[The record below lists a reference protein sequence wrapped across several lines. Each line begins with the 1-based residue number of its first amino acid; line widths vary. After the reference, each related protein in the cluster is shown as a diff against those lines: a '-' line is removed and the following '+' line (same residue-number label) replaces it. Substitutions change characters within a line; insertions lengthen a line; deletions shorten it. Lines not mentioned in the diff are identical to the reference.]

1 MSRGGAGFLSPQ
13 LLLPHTHLDHLQV
26 LCSSRHSCLYFP
38 NGPPS
43 VCQSLLPALQA
54 FWISESPLST
64 SLTTCFSKN
73 LLLATFSVLA
83 ALKRFSFLHC
93 HSAWMVSW
101 EFHAENYLLSPLW
114 RYCFI
119 SLAFFFLVG
128 GGVGVLSIKRHVVNL
143 SFIRP
148 FRKKDLITFKIHLLG
163 SEDSTKPLGV

>member
-1 MSRGGAGFLSPQ
+1 MPFPLTFSSHTHLTADTSQQRKSHRSLGPGASMSRGGVGFLSPPH

-54 FWISESPLST
+54 SCISESPQST

-73 LLLATFSVLA
+73 LLLETFSVLA

-93 HSAWMVSW
+93 HSA
-101 EFHAENYLLSPLW
+101 
-114 RYCFI
+114 
-119 SLAFFFLVG
+119 
-128 GGVGVLSIKRHVVNL
+128 
-143 SFIRP
+143 
-148 FRKKDLITFKIHLLG
+148 
-163 SEDSTKPLGV
+163 